1 MVTESHPLG
10 LFKALSDDTRLQLM
24 LLIMA
29 EQEMCV
35 CEMTHALNESQPKIS
50 RHLALLRQHELLLD
64 RREGQ
69 WVYYRLSTTLDAGV
83 QAILQHTLRHYR
95 HYIQPARERLSTM
108 GNRPERQRLCC

>member
-10 LFKALSDDTRLQLM
+10 LFKALSDDTRLQLV

-50 RHLALLRQHELLLD
+50 RHLALLRQHELLSD

-69 WVYYRLSTTLDAGV
+69 WVYYRLSSALDAGV
-83 QAILQHTLRHYR
+83 LAILQDTLRHYR
-95 HYIQPARERLSTM
+95 HYIQPAQERLTTM